1 MPNYMNFLGVPIQPA
16 NLYPVFAFLEYGQ
29 IDKGYLVSHQVNEP
43 KIQLEQT
50 PEKRS
55 YDYYLKRLEQDFD
68 AQKLGFFDEDE
79 ILADFSYYDDEMEH
93 RPFELPKT
101 LYDLGMSFDP
111 KLADIICDDE

>member
-1 MPNYMNFLGVPIQPA
+1 MPNYINLLGVPIQPA
-16 NLYPVFAFLEYGQ
+16 NLYPVSAFLAYGQ
-29 IDKGYLVSHQVNEP
+29 IDKSYPISHQVNEP
-43 KIQLEQT
+43 KIQQEQA